1 MDREV
6 TRIKDLKKE
15 ELEEKVLEL
24 RKRDCPG
31 YEIATQINIDQRK
44 FTRIIICLINLRL
57 LNE

>member
-24 RKRDCPG
+24 RKRDQDMKLQQH
-31 YEIATQINIDQRK
+31 YI
-44 FTRIIICLINLRL
+44 
-57 LNE
+57 